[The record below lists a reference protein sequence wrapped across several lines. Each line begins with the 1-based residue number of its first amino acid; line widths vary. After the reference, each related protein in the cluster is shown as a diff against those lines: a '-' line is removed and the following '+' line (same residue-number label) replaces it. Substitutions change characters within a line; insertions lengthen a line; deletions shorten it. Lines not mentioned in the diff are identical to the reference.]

1 MNKNAIKNFAIWARD
16 KLIADV
22 VYQAGLL
29 GVTEK
34 GIAQPLPQSTG
45 DVQFFDIGTKDYI
58 TLRGDAIRQRQ
69 AFVDAIWEKEKE
81 IGLREAFRFV
91 VEKVAYTW
99 FNRMIAIRFMEVNDY
114 LPGHI
119 RVLSSENPQ
128 KAEPDMV
135 TTPFDT
141 DLAFSAVD
149 RDEIARLRD
158 ENKLDQ
164 LFRMLFIRQC
174 RKLHEVLPVLFEEGG
189 TGHRD
194 SYLELLLTISFT
206 DRDGVL
212 WHLVHDICEDDFD
225 VSKEGQVA
233 IIGWLYQYYNTE
245 PKKEVFANLDKKI
258 KIDKDHIPAA
268 TQLFTPDW
276 IVRYMV
282 ENSLGRLWVEGH
294 PDVALQA
301 TWRYYLPEAEQEP
314 EVAAQLAEIRKQ
326 SAALKPE
333 DILVIDPCM
342 GSGHIL
348 VYLFDVLM
356 QIYTTQGWTARD
368 AVESIITKNL
378 WGLDIDDRAAQL
390 AYFAVMM
397 KAREYDRGWFR
408 RGIEPNVFAL
418 QDSPE
423 IDTHT
428 LALMGDQAEVARR
441 MLDAFRDAKEYG
453 SIIQPDVTL
462 KELHALTERLNGTW
476 RVMEE
481 TNTLTFMAQ
490 LDFSK
495 LARMICQ
502 CRALVQKYHV
512 VVTNPPYM
520 GSSGM
525 NSTLG
530 EYIKVNFPDSKSD
543 LFSVF
548 IERGFAFLLKNGY
561 ESMITMEAWMFLTS
575 FEKLRKIVNAQKTI
589 TTLVHMPYLGKGGT
603 SLGINFGTDMAII
616 QNSRIPGYIGTYD
629 RISYC
634 DTDADGVPIEF
645 PVKNTY
651 YRFASQDNFT
661 KIPGAPIAYWISDRT
676 VSVFD
681 KSPQLGHG
689 FIDARIGMVSGDN
702 DRFLRLWF
710 EVDFNRIEFMARA
723 GHDPRKKR
731 WYPLQKGG
739 EFRLWY
745 GNLEYIIDWEKDGDR
760 LKNDNFSGT
769 RVRSH
774 NYNGVQQFKSGITWN
789 SITTSKFHCRF
800 SPPGFTY
807 DAAGPLCEVLN
818 ESDLYYLLGLLSS
831 KVTIYLFNI
840 VNPTINF
847 PSGYLESLPVLFGD
861 RERVNRLVSEC
872 ISISRADWDSF
883 ESSWDFTYHPLIVGG
898 LMKEPI
904 VMNDGL
910 HFVPPGEWSGTTCP
924 IETCWQIWETACA
937 NRFHRLMANEEELN
951 RIFIEIYGL
960 QDELTPEVADEDVT
974 VRRAD
979 LGRDIRSLVSY
990 AVGCMMGRYSL
1001 DVPGLAYAGGK
1012 WDASKYVTY
1021 QPDTD
1026 NCLVIPPEDY
1036 GMKDDIVNRFVDF
1049 IRIVYGEAYLEENL
1063 AFIANALGTK
1073 GDTSRERIRNYFLHD
1088 FIKDHIRI
1096 YQKRPIYWLFDSGK
1110 QDGFKALVYMHRWTA
1125 DTVGNMRVEYLHR
1138 LQRLYES
1145 EITRMQEIID
1155 NSTDARE
1162 SNRARV
1168 RLEKLRKRL
1177 QETRD
1182 YDQRIAHVALS
1193 RVAIDLDDGVKVN
1206 YDKVQQGPN
1215 GENLGILAKL

>member
-1 MNKNAIKNFAIWARD
+1 MNKNAIKNFAIWARN

-69 AFVDAIWEKEKE
+69 AFVDAIREKEKE

-141 DLAFSAVD
+141 DLAFTAAD
-149 RDEIARLRD
+149 REEIARLRD

-164 LFRMLFIRQC
+164 LFRMLFICQC

-212 WHLVHDICEDDFD
+212 WHLVHDISEDDFD

-294 PDVALQA
+294 PDEALQA

-314 EVAAQLAEIRKQ
+314 EVAVQLAEIRKQ
-326 SAALKPE
+326 SATLKPE

-397 KAREYDRGWFR
+397 KAREYDRRFLT
-408 RGIEPNVFAL
+408 RGLAPHVMAIQESNDIDRGHLRFLGNGLSDLERNNARTQMEAL
-418 QDSPE
+418 
-423 IDTHT
+423 
-428 LALMGDQAEVARR
+428 
-441 MLDAFRDAKEYG
+441 LDEFIDAKEYG
-453 SIIQPDVTL
+453 SILRPEVYDWEALRRFVRMTAPERQVSLEEAGLEGTQEQLLEIIEQGQAL
-462 KELHALTERLNGTW
+462 AQSYHAA
-476 RVMEE
+476 M
-481 TNTLTFMAQ
+481 
-490 LDFSK
+490 
-495 LARMICQ
+495 
-502 CRALVQKYHV
+502 
-512 VVTNPPYM
+512 TNPPYM
-520 GSSGM
+520 NPNNMTG
-525 NSTLG
+525 LHA
-530 EYIKVNFPDSKSD
+530 YIKNHFPNSKAD
-543 LFSVF
+543 LFAVF
-548 IERGFAFLLKNGY
+548 IERCHELLLPNGY
-561 ESMITMEAWMFLTS
+561 QGMITMHGWMFLASYESLRISLRSISTINMAHLGARAFDDISGEVVQTTAFVMQNARIPQYRGVYRRLVEPGSERGKENLFLSGGSS
-575 FEKLRKIVNAQKTI
+575 FI
-589 TTLVHMPYLGKGGT
+589 TT
-603 SLGINFGTDMAII
+603 
-616 QNSRIPGYIGTYD
+616 Q
-629 RISYC
+629 
-634 DTDADGVPIEF
+634 DTF
-645 PVKNTY
+645 
-651 YRFASQDNFT
+651 S
-661 KIPGAPIAYWISDRT
+661 KIPGSPVAYWISNAVKRL
-676 VSVFD
+676 FA
-681 KSPQLGHG
+681 SPLLGNT
-689 FIDARIGMVSGDN
+689 FSARVGIQTNNN
-702 DRFLRLWF
+702 DLFLKYWF
-710 EVDFNRIEFMARA
+710 EVPFATMS
-723 GHDPRKKR
+723 HDQTGYISTIK
-731 WYPLQKGG
+731 WYPHPKGG
-739 EFRLWY
+739 LYRKWY
-745 GNLEYIIDWEKDGDR
+745 GNYEYVVN
-760 LKNDNFSGT
+760 LLDNAHDMEEFSGK
-769 RVRSH
+769 RFNLQPYFR
-774 NYNGVQQFKSGITWN
+774 NGLSWTH
-789 SITTSKFHCRF
+789 TTTGRF
-800 SPPGFTY
+800 SCRRVFRNHVP
-807 DAAGPLCEVLN
+807 N
-818 ESDLYYLLGLLSS
+818 
-831 KVTIYLFNI
+831 
-840 VNPTINF
+840 
-847 PSGYLESLPVLFGD
+847 LESPVMYIDDEATLHY
-861 RERVNRLVSEC
+861 VMALLNSEVANMLLAIMNTGFHYHVANILSIPYINAEIDNVELLTTDC
-872 ISISRADWDSF
+872 IQISRADWDSF
-883 ESSWDFTYHPLIVGG
+883 EISWDFQRHPL
-898 LMKEPI
+898 LP
-904 VMNDGL
+904 
-910 HFVPPGEWSGTTCP
+910 SP
-924 IETCWQIWETACA
+924 IEEPTQRLFAQLFVEGIPDYQLSQVFACWREICES
-937 NRFHRLMANEEELN
+937 RFQQLKANEEELN

-960 QDELTPEVADEDVT
+960 QDELTPEVAEEDVT

-990 AVGCMMGRYSL
+990 AVGCMLGRYSL
-1001 DVPGLAYAGGK
+1001 DVPGLAYAGGE

-1049 IRIVYGEAYLEENL
+1049 IRVAYGETYLEENL
-1063 AFIANALGTK
+1063 TFIANALGTK

-1155 NSTDARE
+1155 NSADVRE